1 MILELKVL
9 TDGTMSRIERNE
21 TYITIYYNRSADI
34 HYFIPQIE
42 TAEWD
47 KISTLIIWGGHG
59 LNNSIC
65 RISHFEIL
73 GLLGHIPSA
82 VNFNTIVLDAC
93 ESACLANL
101 FLNKLADNGV
111 ILCHIGIA
119 AAQVLQDNKPT
130 DENIR
135 MMWWKINSATVSM
148 EISGYPMSVFPS
160 ICRKNANLSY
170 YFEDGEFEMSDNN
183 PLGADDLQE
192 NLGILKANGIN
203 AIREEQAIFIADNF
217 YESHL
222 Q

>member
-9 TDGTMSRIERNE
+9 TDSTMPRIERNE
-21 TYITIYYNRSADI
+21 TYITISYNQSADI
-34 HYFIPQIE
+34 HRFIQQIE

-47 KISTLIIWGGHG
+47 TISTLIIWGGHG
-59 LNNSIC
+59 HNDSIC
-65 RISHFEIL
+65 KIFRFEIL

-93 ESACLANL
+93 ESACLADL

-119 AAQVLQDNKPT
+119 AAQVLQDKPT
-130 DENIR
+130 EENIR
-135 MMWWKINSATVSM
+135 KRWWEINRTAVSW
-148 EISGYPMSVFPS
+148 EISGCPMSVFPS

-170 YFEDGEFEMSDNN
+170 YFEDNEFEILVDN
-183 PLGADDLQE
+183 PLGPNDLQR
-192 NLGILKANGIN
+192 NLDILRTNKIN
-203 AIREEQAIFIADNF
+203 AIREEQTIFIADNF
-217 YESHL
+217 YELHL